1 MLQAAGWTACWI
13 KPRTMKVPHQH
24 AFIDLHRSGDD
35 DDDDNG
41 KLIIIVKEICMSF
54 NYHEHYTLYKIRVC
68 TKACNVEKKQ
78 EGKHTN

>member
-1 MLQAAGWTACWI
+1 M
-13 KPRTMKVPHQH
+13 PHQH

-68 TKACNVEKKQ
+68 TKACNVEKKTRRKTYKLTLISNTS
-78 EGKHTN
+78 EIVRFFFF